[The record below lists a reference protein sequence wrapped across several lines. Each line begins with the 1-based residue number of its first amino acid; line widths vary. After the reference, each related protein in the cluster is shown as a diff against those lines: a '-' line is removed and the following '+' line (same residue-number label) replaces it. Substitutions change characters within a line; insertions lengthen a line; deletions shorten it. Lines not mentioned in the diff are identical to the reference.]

1 MSQANFFITC
11 VGCIFAFVHE
21 AKELNSAVLPCR
33 NQSWVLAFQERGGGG
48 TAFRLCNGMGA
59 RSGGKNIELQG
70 TLWES
75 VSDPANEQACQ
86 SSAGGLLEKRGM
98 W

>member
-1 MSQANFFITC
+1 MSQANFFITR

-21 AKELNSAVLPCR
+21 AKELNSAVLP
-33 NQSWVLAFQERGGGG
+33 
-48 TAFRLCNGMGA
+48 CNGMGA

>member
-1 MSQANFFITC
+1 MGA
-11 VGCIFAFVHE
+11 
-21 AKELNSAVLPCR
+21 R
-33 NQSWVLAFQERGGGG
+33 

-86 SSAGGLLEKRGM
+86 SSAGGLLERRGM